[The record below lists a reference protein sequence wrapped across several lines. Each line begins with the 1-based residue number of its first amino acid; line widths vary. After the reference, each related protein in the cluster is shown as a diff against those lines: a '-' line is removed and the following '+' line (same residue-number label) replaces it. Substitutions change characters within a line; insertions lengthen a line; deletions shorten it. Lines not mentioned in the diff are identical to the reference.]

1 MMQQVTL
8 DKGQL
13 LNIIRKNREL
23 HVSEYRETYEG
34 WLHQLEEHARVV
46 VDKITEA
53 KLQYSQNHEPRLRCP
68 SFGQLGEPESY
79 ESEYDR
85 AARMLELS
93 VDDHIV
99 LTREEFSN
107 FVLDEWRWTESFK
120 SKVAIYSRRTRI

>member
-1 MMQQVTL
+1 MQQVTL

-13 LNIIRKNREL
+13 LNIIRKNRAL
-23 HVSEYRETYEG
+23 HVTEYRETYEG
-34 WLHQLEEHARVV
+34 WLAQLEEHARVV
-46 VDKITEA
+46 VDRIAEA
-53 KLQYSQNHEPRLRCP
+53 KVQFSKSQDSRLRCP
-68 SFGQLGEPESY
+68 SFGQLSEPESY

-99 LTREEFSN
+99 LTREEFSH

-120 SKVAIYSRRTRI
+120 SKVAIYARRTRI